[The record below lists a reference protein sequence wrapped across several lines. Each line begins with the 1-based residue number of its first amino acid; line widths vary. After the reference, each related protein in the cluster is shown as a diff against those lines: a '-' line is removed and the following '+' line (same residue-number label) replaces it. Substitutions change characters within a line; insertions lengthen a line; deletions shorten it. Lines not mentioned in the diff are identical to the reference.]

1 VSEELAMRATIPP
14 SPGRPATVDVRD
26 MIAAHQGMRREFR
39 LTATSVRQ
47 AADGDARQ
55 ARRVAAHVRCL
66 TTLLGHHHAGEDR
79 LLWPKLTARAP
90 AALAPTIAGMERQH
104 EVIHGL
110 LQAVDRQ
117 TTRWAA
123 RPDAAA
129 RTQLAASL
137 SQLTD
142 ALEEH
147 LDAEETHVLP
157 VAAVTLSLAEWQE
170 LEEDGLKEMP
180 KRDLAFVS
188 GMIMYHADPACLAVL
203 LARAPAPVRVFGS
216 LAGPRSYARRA
227 RRVHGT
233 ATP

>member
-1 VSEELAMRATIPP
+1 
-14 SPGRPATVDVRD
+14 
-26 MIAAHQGMRREFR
+26 
-39 LTATSVRQ
+39 
-47 AADGDARQ
+47 
-55 ARRVAAHVRCL
+55 VRCL
-66 TTLLGHHHAGEDR
+66 TTLLDHHHAGEDR

-104 EVIHGL
+104 ENIHGH

-117 TTRWAA
+117 TTNWAA
-123 RPDAAA
+123 CPDAAA
-129 RTQLAASL
+129 RTQLADSL

-147 LDAEETHVLP
+147 LDAEEAQVLP
-157 VAAVTLSLAEWQE
+157 LAAIHLSLAEWQE

-188 GMIMYHADPACLAVL
+188 GMIMYHADPACVAVL
-203 LARAPAPVRVFGS
+203 LARAPAPVRIFSS